1 MTQDEIAAFCV
12 DQLVDILRVPKE
24 SVDVN
29 VKFTRLG
36 LDSAMRPDHRR
47 KLGGPF
53 LLVIPVAVRRA
64 ARAQPQPDH
73 HAPQTKA
80 QRARG
85 KLPADVIQRALAIEP
100 ERKRML
106 QWQRWIACAPRIMK
120 EAVLKVLEQEGYIAS
135 FRRVQEGGRPVLRVG
150 LKYDGEGEPIVTGLE
165 RVSRP
170 GRRVYARADSIP
182 SVLGGLGVS
191 IVSTSKGIVADK
203 TARESRL
210 GGEVLCN
217 VW

>member
-1 MTQDEIAAFCV
+1 MKTSDPLS
-12 DQLVDILRVPKE
+12 DLLTRLRNGMRAGHDR
-24 SVDVN
+24 VDV
-29 VKFTRLG
+29 
-36 LDSAMRPDHRR
+36 
-47 KLGGPF
+47 
-53 LLVIPVAVRRA
+53 
-64 ARAQPQPDH
+64 
-73 HAPQTKA
+73 
-80 QRARG
+80 
-85 KLPADVIQRALAIEP
+85 PAST
-100 ERKRML
+100 
-106 QWQRWIACAPRIMK
+106 MK
-120 EAVLKVLEQEGYIAS
+120 EAVLKVLEDEGYIAS

-203 TARESRL
+203 TARQSRL